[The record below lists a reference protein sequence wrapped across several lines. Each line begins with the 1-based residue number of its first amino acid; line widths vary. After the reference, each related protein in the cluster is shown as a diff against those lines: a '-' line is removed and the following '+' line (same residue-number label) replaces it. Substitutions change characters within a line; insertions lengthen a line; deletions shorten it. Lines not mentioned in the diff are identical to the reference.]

1 MYCFPQLIFLFAFK
15 HKRFYNDIKLCH
27 QAEVF
32 TPGYLNANN
41 KLHETFFNPQYTV
54 LTFSKLKQINNKSFY
69 CLLIMI
75 SGNISLNPGPVCKH
89 QILNT
94 TEWDIFKT
102 KCLHLMHLNINSLIP
117 KIYEL
122 RHMARLSNAAVIG
135 ICESKL
141 NKSITNSEI
150 LIDNYDLLS
159 CDRNRNAGGVV
170 CYIRND
176 LSYTQKNLF
185 PNDIEN
191 VFFEIHL
198 PKTKPITAGIVYR
211 PPNQTNF
218 IKTLN
223 KNFAKLDTTSK
234 ETCILG
240 DFNINLYHNGK
251 YIICKNNTLMSRSVT
266 NDVRNYHQFCTI
278 FGLKQIIKSQTR
290 ITCRN
295 TSLIDHILAS
305 IPSRFSQ
312 HSVINVSVSDH
323 QLIYCTRKINK
334 IKTGVFTNT

>member
-1 MYCFPQLIFLFAFK
+1 MVEFLYFVLAYVFKKQTRLQIEIHIYVHCFPLLIFLFAFK
-15 HKRFYNDIKLCH
+15 HKSVYNDIKLCH
-27 QAEVF
+27 QIEVF
-32 TPGYLNANN
+32 TPEYLNANN
-41 KLHETFFNPQYTV
+41 KLHEAFLNPQYTV
-54 LTFSKLKQINNKSFY
+54 LTISKLKQINNKSFY
-69 CLLIMI
+69 RLLII
-75 SGNISLNPGPVCKH
+75 LSGDISLNPGPVCKH

-102 KCLHLMHLNINSLIP
+102 KGLHLMHLNINSLLP
-117 KIYEL
+117 KIDEL

-141 NKSITNSEI
+141 DKSITNSEI
-150 LIDNYDLLS
+150 LIDNYDLLR
-159 CDRNRNAGGVV
+159 CDRNRNGGGVA

-198 PKTKPITAGIVYR
+198 PKTKPITVGIVYR

-223 KNFAKLDTTSK
+223 ENFAKLDTTNK
-234 ETCILG
+234 ETYILG

-251 YIICKNNTLMSRSVT
+251 YIIWKNNTLISRSVT
-266 NDVRNYHQFCTI
+266 KDARNYHQFCAI
-278 FGLKQIIKSQTR
+278 FGSKEIIKSSTR
-290 ITCRN
+290 IT
-295 TSLIDHILAS
+295 
-305 IPSRFSQ
+305 
-312 HSVINVSVSDH
+312 
-323 QLIYCTRKINK
+323 
-334 IKTGVFTNT
+334 